1 MAARRTTFS
10 YVNDGRTADTRPGH
24 DEPTMREERS
34 HHIPAPD
41 TADDPVRLYLSEI
54 GRVPLLTRDEE
65 VALARQAA
73 AGDPEARRRLIEANL
88 RLVVSVAKKYT
99 GRGMDLMDLVQEGNR
114 GLMRAVEKFD
124 WRRGY
129 KFSTYATWWIR
140 QAITRALADQSRT
153 VRLPVHV
160 IETRNRLLRAA
171 RNLAQRLG
179 REPTPA
185 ELAQAVHLPAS
196 RVEEILRASQEPA
209 SLDAPTDDEGDSHLQ
224 DFVAD
229 PDTLDPEEVA
239 ARVSLRQQ
247 LEEVLDTLTPRER
260 LVLRRRFGLSG
271 GGPRTLEQVGR
282 ELGVTRERVRQIE
295 ARALRKL
302 RHRGRERGLR
312 SFL

>member
-1 MAARRTTFS
+1 M
-10 YVNDGRTADTRPGH
+10 P
-24 DEPTMREERS
+24 EERTYDT
-34 HHIPAPD
+34 PTPD

-54 GRVPLLTRDEE
+54 GRVPLLTREEE
-65 VALARQAA
+65 VALARRAA

-88 RLVVSVAKKYT
+88 RLVVSVAKKYA

-153 VRLPVHV
+153 IRLPVHV
-160 IETRNRLLRAA
+160 IETRNRILRAA
-171 RNLAQRLG
+171 RALAQRLG
-179 REPTPA
+179 HEPTPA
-185 ELAQAVHLPAS
+185 ELAQAVRIPAA
-196 RVEEILRASQEPA
+196 RVEEILRAGQELA

-229 PDTLDPEEVA
+229 PDSLDPEEIA
-239 ARVSLRQQ
+239 ARASLRQQ

-271 GGPRTLEQVGR
+271 EGPQTLEQVGR

-302 RHRGRERGLR
+302 RHRGREHGLKM
-312 SFL
+312 FL